1 MGIKKI
7 RKAVLPLAG
16 LGTRFLPLSQTFPKE
31 LWPLLSRPVLD
42 YIVEEAKESGIKEII
57 FVLSPE
63 KKIILDYFKG
73 NPRLEKILAKLG
85 KKDLLEYLKSEK
97 RKYRGISFSVAWQKK
112 PLGDGDAIRQA
123 KVGREPFAVSFGD
136 DLVFGP
142 KPALAQLMKVFEKYG
157 QPVVALQKVSR
168 DRVSSY
174 GIVEAKKIGPRLYLL
189 KKIVEKPEAKKAPSR
204 LAVVGKYVLTPQVL
218 DFLNRAKAGF
228 RGEVILAQTLKKM
241 IEKGIIIYGY
251 EFEGQWLE
259 CGNVKSWLRSNLFL
273 AKKLNLFK
281 K

>member
-7 RKAVLPLAG
+7 KKVVLPLAG
-16 LGTRFLPLSQTFPKE
+16 LGIRFLPLSQTFPKE

-57 FVLSPE
+57 FVLSPK
-63 KKIILDYFKG
+63 KKIILDYFRS
-73 NPRLEKILAKLG
+73 NPRLEKILAQRG
-85 KKDLLEYLKSEK
+85 KKDLLEYLRSEK
-97 RKYRGISFSVAWQKK
+97 NKYRGISFSVAWQKK
-112 PLGDGDAIRQA
+112 PLGDGDAIRRA

-136 DLVFGP
+136 DLIFGK

-168 DRVSSY
+168 DRISSY

-189 KKIVEKPEAKKAPSR
+189 KKIVEKPGAKEAPSR

-218 DFLNRAKAGF
+218 DFLNQAKAGF
-228 RGEVILAQTLKKM
+228 RGEVILAETLEKM
-241 IEKGIIIYGY
+241 IERGIMIYGC
-251 EFEGQWLE
+251 EIEGRWLE
-259 CGNVKSWLRSNLFL
+259 CGNVKSWLQSNLFL
-273 AKKLNLFK
+273 AKKFKLF
-281 K
+281 